1 MPKKCILCGEPALYC
16 VKGTSD
22 YYCEECAKE
31 NFADIAL
38 LVRVEDIARRLKE
51 RLDEIKVDEDGQVI
65 VDKD

>member
-1 MPKKCILCGEPALYC
+1 MPKKCILCGDPAKYS

-22 YYCEECAKE
+22 YYCEECATE
-31 NFADIAL
+31 NFADVAL
-38 LVRVEDIARRLKE
+38 LVRVEDIARKLKE